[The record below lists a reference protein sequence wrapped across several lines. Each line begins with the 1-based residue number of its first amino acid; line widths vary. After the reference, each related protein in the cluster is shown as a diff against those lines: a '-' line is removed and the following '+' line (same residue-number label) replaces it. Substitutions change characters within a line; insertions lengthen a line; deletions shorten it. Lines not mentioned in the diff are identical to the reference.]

1 MRMFRRMLAAS
12 LLAGVTL
19 LPAAASA
26 QPPIPPIPGC
36 EGGQLPSGAFSL
48 ICVPP
53 PGIWNGELV
62 VFAHGYV
69 PVNPLLPVNQQLIFA
84 NLQLPDGTPLPQLV
98 MGLGYAFATTTYRQN
113 GLAILEG
120 VDDIRELV
128 GAFPLL
134 VPTHVAGVSE
144 GGLVATLLAERWPEL
159 FRSAVAAC
167 APIGSFRAQIDSFGD
182 FRVLFD
188 YFFPGV
194 ILGSPILIPDT
205 VIENWEKV
213 YVPRILEALAAN
225 PARALELMR
234 VSRAAFDP
242 ADPTTVGRTTI
253 NMLSYNVLGA
263 NDATAKLGGNPFGN
277 RFRLYF
283 GSSNDLRL
291 NLSVQ
296 RFTASPAARA
306 ALDQYETNGNLSLP
320 LVTLHTTGDEVIPFW
335 HELLY
340 LPKVD
345 LTGRGRFLPIP
356 TVRYGHCNFTANE
369 VLTAF
374 ALAVRQL

>member
-1 MRMFRRMLAAS
+1 
-12 LLAGVTL
+12 
-19 LPAAASA
+19 
-26 QPPIPPIPGC
+26 
-36 EGGQLPSGAFSL
+36 
-48 ICVPP
+48 
-53 PGIWNGELV
+53 
-62 VFAHGYV
+62 
-69 PVNPLLPVNQQLIFA
+69 
-84 NLQLPDGTPLPQLV
+84 

-128 GAFPLL
+128 AAFPAL

-194 ILGSPILIPDT
+194 IPGSPISIPET

-213 YVPRILEALAAN
+213 YVPRVVVALATN
-225 PARALELMR
+225 PGRAAELMK
-234 VSRAAFDP
+234 VSRAAVDP

-263 NDATAKLGGNPFGN
+263 NDAMKKLGGNPFGN

-291 NLSVQ
+291 NLQVQ
-296 RFTASPAARA
+296 RFTAFPVARA
-306 ALDQYETNGNLSLP
+306 ALDRYETNGNLSIP

-335 HELLY
+335 HEFLY

-345 LTGRGRFLPIP
+345 LSRRGRFLPIP
-356 TVRYGHCNFTANE
+356 VVRYGHCEFTAND

-374 ALAVRQL
+374 ALAVRQP